1 MLAGDAEVDPKTQET
16 LVMMARAVASS
27 TDALVTS
34 TKSVF
39 HHSRECHFVVSQFN
53 HEFVLIVIKVSLSIY
68 ISQCSYYHLAIV
80 TYINQKY
87 IWSKAA
93 LL

>member
-1 MLAGDAEVDPKTQET
+1 MYINYNRAIYMYALCVQLLVDEHSEGVLT
-16 LVMMARAVASS
+16 VASS

-53 HEFVLIVIKVSLSIY
+53 HEFVLIVIKVLLSIY
-68 ISQCSYYHLAIV
+68 V
-80 TYINQKY
+80 YITVF
-87 IWSKAA
+87 
-93 LL
+93 LLVLF